1 MPSRPGLSARQRA
14 VTQLCRAESGG
25 AYAGSGSLD
34 GSDERDARQV
44 TDLVAGVTRWRRYLD
59 FLIGQFYLGTAAKM
73 ELPLKQILRIALYE
87 LVFAR
92 KPPHAAVHEAVS
104 LARKVVRPG
113 AGSLVNAVLRAFL
126 ASDEGLPSPATG
138 DAAEDLAVRYSHPT
152 WMVRRWLERFGAEE
166 SRVLLA
172 SNNARPAYYLRS
184 NPLAV
189 TTGAFWRKLDA
200 LGVAWEPARH
210 LEDFV
215 RVRRLQPVLRAGW
228 IEQGL
233 CAVQDLSAGLVVEAL
248 DVNPGHLV
256 VDLCAAPGG
265 KTLCAAA
272 RMRDR
277 GRIVALDIHENR
289 LRRLRRAA
297 SQQRISIVEPVAADA
312 RKYRLS
318 LRADRVLVDA
328 PCSGLGVMAKRSDL
342 RWKRSPGDMAQL
354 MPLQDALLDAG
365 ARILK
370 PGGVLVYG
378 TCTIEPEE
386 NQDRVKAFLDRHP
399 DFCVDP
405 IVEPKSLTD
414 ENGFLVTLPHTSGMD
429 GVFAAR
435 LRKESGTQC
444 Q

>member
-1 MPSRPGLSARQRA
+1 MPSESGLSARQRA

-59 FLIGQFYLGTAAKM
+59 FLTAEFYRGAAGKM
-73 ELPLKQILRIALYE
+73 ELPLKQILRMGLYE
-87 LVFAR
+87 LVIAR

-104 LARKVVRPG
+104 LAKTVVRPG
-113 AGSLVNAVLRAFL
+113 AGSLVNAILRAVL
-126 ASDEGLPSPATG
+126 ASNGKLPVPATG

-152 WMVRRWLERFGAEE
+152 WMVRRWLKRYGVRE
-166 SRVLLA
+166 SKALLA
-172 SNNARPAYYLRS
+172 ANNARPAYYLRS
-184 NPLAV
+184 NPLVV
-189 TTGAFWRKLDA
+189 TPADFRRKLDA

-215 RVRRLQPVLRAGW
+215 RVQRLQAVLRAGW

-233 CAVQDLSAGLVVEAL
+233 CAVQDLSAGLVVRAL
-248 DVNPGHLV
+248 DARPGELV

-265 KTLCAAA
+265 KTLYAAA
-272 RMRDR
+272 RMRNK

-297 SQQRISIVEPVAADA
+297 LQQRVSIVDPIAADA
-312 RKYRLS
+312 RACRLS
-318 LRADRVLVDA
+318 VRADRVLVDA

-342 RWKRSPGDMAQL
+342 RWRRSPNDMAEL
-354 MPLQDALLDAG
+354 LPLQDALLDAG
-365 ARILK
+365 ARILE

-399 DFCVDP
+399 DFRLDP
-405 IVEPKSLTD
+405 IMEPPSRRR
-414 ENGFLVTLPHTSGMD
+414 ENGYLVTLPHTSGMD

-435 LRKESGTQC
+435 LRKEFDT
-444 Q
+444 